1 MMYEKN
7 DDKRSSCITFEQ
19 MKFMLKHLHNEHD
32 HYEHVI
38 ILDRLK
44 DEAYWSTR
52 SQDVVTWCKSCST
65 CQFNANKHSTAA
77 IRHILI
83 FEFMFMIELNFLSFI
98 KSSCTVIDC
107 RYVLLEMNYF
117 SRFVWIRSY
126 VRCSRI
132 ESANIMNNLITSVFE
147 WLRALYSN
155 NEEHFI
161 EYEFEKLLEA
171 REIMHFTASMTH
183 LSSMSLIERMMQLM
197 IEDIKK
203 RCIHREYSKAW
214 AVNIVDETII
224 INIKKIRV
232 HDHRSCDIMLDF
244 VLKTIHHDIKSIEQF
259 IWKNEMKNLSN
270 HEQRMMMTLRT
281 ENRFLALKTMTQ
293 YQDKIEERQKKN
305 KNTIKKDDLI
315 LIKNKMRDN
324 QKSRK
329 LNLRWKESRMIMLKT
344 NYDLNAWIKSLYE
357 IEKTIRHHINDIQLW
372 IERSKNNDW
381 NQTQL
386 MNEFKSE
393 QKFEKE
399 NLAATIIQ
407 TYDEINSF
415 RTSLTFEMK
424 REAMTFANYSDQRSL
439 LL

>member
-1 MMYEKN
+1 
-7 DDKRSSCITFEQ
+7 
-19 MKFMLKHLHNEHD
+19 
-32 HYEHVI
+32 
-38 ILDRLK
+38 
-44 DEAYWSTR
+44 
-52 SQDVVTWCKSCST
+52 
-65 CQFNANKHSTAA
+65 
-77 IRHILI
+77 
-83 FEFMFMIELNFLSFI
+83 
-98 KSSCTVIDC
+98 
-107 RYVLLEMNYF
+107 
-117 SRFVWIRSY
+117 
-126 VRCSRI
+126 
-132 ESANIMNNLITSVFE
+132 
-147 WLRALYSN
+147 
-155 NEEHFI
+155 
-161 EYEFEKLLEA
+161 
-171 REIMHFTASMTH
+171 
-183 LSSMSLIERMMQLM
+183 
-197 IEDIKK
+197 
-203 RCIHREYSKAW
+203 
-214 AVNIVDETII
+214 
-224 INIKKIRV
+224 
-232 HDHRSCDIMLDF
+232 
-244 VLKTIHHDIKSIEQF
+244 
-259 IWKNEMKNLSN
+259 
-270 HEQRMMMTLRT
+270 
-281 ENRFLALKTMTQ
+281 
-293 YQDKIEERQKKN
+293 
-305 KNTIKKDDLI
+305 LI